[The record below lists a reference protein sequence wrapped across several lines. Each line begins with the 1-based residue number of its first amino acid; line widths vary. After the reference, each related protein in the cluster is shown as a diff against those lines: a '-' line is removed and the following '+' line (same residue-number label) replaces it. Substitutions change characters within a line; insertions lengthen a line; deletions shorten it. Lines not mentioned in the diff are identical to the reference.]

1 MQAPSKFVRIID
13 RKRYDVSKATL
24 LAHDT
29 YWDGHNHERQGRN
42 TFLYRTL
49 GAPTSR

>member
-1 MQAPSKFVRIID
+1 MQAPSKFVHIID

-24 LAHDT
+24 LADNN

-42 TFLYRTL
+42 TFLYRTP
-49 GAPTSR
+49 GALTSR